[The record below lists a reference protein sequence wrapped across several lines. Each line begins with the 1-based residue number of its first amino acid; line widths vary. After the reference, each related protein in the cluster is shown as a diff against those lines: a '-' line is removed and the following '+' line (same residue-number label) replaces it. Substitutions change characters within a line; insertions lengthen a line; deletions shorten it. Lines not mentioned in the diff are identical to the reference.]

1 MFDTVKVGKKIAGF
15 RKENNM
21 TQMELAD
28 NLGVSYQAVSN
39 WERGNSMPDIS
50 KLPEIC
56 SLLGCSIDELLENEN
71 NGLIKHVVKG
81 DVKDYIKE
89 EQVTFHELAEAAPVL
104 KPSQT
109 QSLLETILEEQEERI
124 SLKDLLSMAPFV
136 SEEYLLQWVNKAD
149 VNENIEDLIALA
161 PFLSEEALDLLVKK
175 LSGDIE
181 MKKIVGLAPF
191 LEEDSLNYLVMKCL
205 HVNKLKELTTLAPF
219 LEEDMLDNVI
229 VYAIEQD
236 KIEECIGLYP
246 FLSEDTLKRVSD
258 YFMRKGNFVAFKAL
272 APFL

>member
-56 SLLGCSIDELLENEN
+56 SLLGCSIDELLGNEN

-81 DVKDYIKE
+81 DAKEYIKE
-89 EQVTFHELAEAAPVL
+89 EQVTLLELAEAAPVL
-104 KPSQT
+104 KPQQT
-109 QSLLETILEEQEERI
+109 QSLLETILEENENI
-124 SLKDLLSMAPFV
+124 ITIKDLLSMAPFV
-136 SEEYLLQWVNKAD
+136 SEEYLLRWVEMVDA
-149 VNENIEDLIALA
+149 NENIADLVALA
-161 PFLSEEALDLLVKK
+161 PFLSEEALDMLVKK
-175 LSGDIE
+175 LAGDIDI
-181 MKKIVGLAPF
+181 KKIVGLAPF
-191 LEEDSLNYLVMKCL
+191 LEEESLNYLVMKCL
-205 HVNKLKELTTLAPF
+205 NTHNMKDITSLAPF
-219 LEEDMLDNVI
+219 LEEGTLDNI
-229 VYAIEQD
+229 IMYAMEQG
-236 KIEECIGLYP
+236 KIDDCVGLYP
-246 FLSEDTLKRVSD
+246 FLEDDTLKKISNVL
-258 YFMRKGNFVAFKAL
+258 MKKGDFKAFTAL